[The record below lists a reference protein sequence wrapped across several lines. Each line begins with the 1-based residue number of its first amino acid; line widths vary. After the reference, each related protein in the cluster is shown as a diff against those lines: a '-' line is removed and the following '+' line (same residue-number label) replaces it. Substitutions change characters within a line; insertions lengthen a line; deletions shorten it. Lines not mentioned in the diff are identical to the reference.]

1 MAKCMAACL
10 RQSEQLDS
18 NITAGNK
25 LFFNEETMIAIV
37 Y

>member
-1 MAKCMAACL
+1 MAKCMTACL
-10 RQSEQLDS
+10 RKSEQLDS

-25 LFFNEETMIAIV
+25 LLFNEETMIGIV

>member
-1 MAKCMAACL
+1 MAKCMVSCL

-25 LFFNEETMIAIV
+25 LLFNEETMIAIV

>member
-1 MAKCMAACL
+1 MAKCMVACL

-18 NITAGNK
+18 NITTGNK
-25 LFFNEETMIAIV
+25 LPFNEETMIGIV